1 MIRRLSTFLAIVV
14 VLAACNGDSGATT
27 TTTSRA
33 QSTTTVEMP
42 EATTTTVDPTTTTV
56 AAAPPITEPDLSGLE
71 GLSDEVRE
79 QLETLIVQAQEI
91 RGLPFLSPPNIR
103 VVTEEELEEMIRAD
117 ISEQSEDFPADEALY
132 KMLGLLA
139 EGADFEQIFLDVY
152 GEQAGGVYYG
162 ETGEI
167 VVRARES
174 LNIVQQ
180 GTMIHELVHAL
191 TDQHFSFHETLQ
203 SMVDEDRLDE
213 ASAYLALMEGDATY
227 AEVLWIQ
234 TLSQEQLGE
243 FIALAMEI
251 DTTVLD
257 SAPRFLAESLLFPYD
272 TGLAFVQ
279 SLYTSAGGWSD
290 VNEAYGA
297 LPDLP
302 ASTEQVITPE
312 DYRRDLPV
320 EVAVPDINVPG
331 YELERTSVWGEHG
344 FRLLLNQGSGPETV
358 AEAADGWGGDSYQ
371 QWFDGENA
379 VLLIVYEGDT
389 ADDLQEL
396 EAALLSFA
404 MNDFPEDHFAWVDQ
418 LDGRLYFIAAN
429 ETSVGEQIRSDVG
442 LPEPTG

>member
-1 MIRRLSTFLAIVV
+1 MIRRFSTLLALTLA
-14 VLAACNGDSGATT
+14 LAACNGGSDATT
-27 TTTSRA
+27 TTTSGA
-33 QSTTTVEMP
+33 QPTTTVEMP
-42 EATTTTVDPTTTTV
+42 EGTTTTGGVTTTTV
-56 AAAPPITEPDLSGLE
+56 AAAPTTAPDLSGLE
-71 GLSDEVRE
+71 GLSDELRE

-91 RGLPFLSPPNIR
+91 RDLPFLTPPDIR
-103 VVTEEELEEMIRAD
+103 VVTDDELEELIRAD
-117 ISEQSEDFPADEALY
+117 IADQSEDFPADEALF
-132 KMLGLLA
+132 KMLGLLN
-139 EGADFEQIFLDVY
+139 EDADFEQILLDLY

-167 VVRARES
+167 VVPAREDGLS
-174 LNIVQQ
+174 IVQQ

-191 TDQHFSFHETLQ
+191 ADQHYSFYDTLQ

-213 ASAYLALMEGDATY
+213 ASAYQALLEGDATY

-234 TLSQEQLGE
+234 TLTQQQLGE
-243 FIALAMEI
+243 FIALSLEI
-251 DTTVLD
+251 DTTVFD

-279 SLYTSAGGWSD
+279 SLYTSGRGWSD
-290 VNEAYGA
+290 VNDAYVT

-302 ASTEQVITPE
+302 GSTEQVITPD

-320 EVAVPDINVPG
+320 ELSIPDIDIPG

-344 FRLLLNQGSGPETV
+344 FRLILNQGSGSESV
-358 AEAADGWGGDSYQ
+358 AEAADGWGGDAYH

-379 VLLIVYEGDT
+379 GLLIIYEGDT
-389 ADDLQEL
+389 ADDLREL

-418 LDGRLYFIAAN
+418 LNGRLYFIAAN